1 MKNYRVLCFTLLCL
15 FVSNNAIALDTS
27 TNNGLFSEGLFNRL
41 FNKKHHNNEK
51 NNSTVEKQKTK
62 KILLTFNKDLAT
74 IKSIQ
79 AIEEKYQLKVDKFI
93 TANEDL
99 THMKV
104 YGPRVADREIC
115 LEFQKIKNVKKCE
128 MINP

>member
-1 MKNYRVLCFTLLCL
+1 MKNYRVLSFSLLCI
-15 FVSNNAIALDTS
+15 FISNVLALDTS
-27 TNNGLFSEGLFNRL
+27 TNNGLFSEDLFNRL
-41 FNKKHHNNEK
+41 FNEKNHNHEK

-79 AIEEKYQLKVDKFI
+79 AIEEKYQLKVDKYT

-104 YGPRVADREIC
+104 YGPKVVDREIC

-128 MINP
+128 ITNP